1 MECSIAPRILILIFG
16 RHILIWGGPNAC
28 KCGSVVARRAFW
40 SPGPHEYCDAHNL
53 RIADGHLHVRESGRE
68 GGGDYRVGEDLERK
82 RGLQRTYHL
91 PNGIGERHR
100 RLPSGCCAYWTPRA
114 RSQVAWSGPTAGP
127 SVVVVVA
134 VAVVFVWFNEM
145 TSTLRARGND
155 RPRPAGDPSRIKAG
169 GAAWHEGIHCTR
181 TRTTVWCGGVC
192 VWGGRWQLG
201 CGGVCG
207 GVRSGRGRAWSPTS
221 AVHRSGRGPGI
232 RRRCQGWVGGP
243 IGYIRSRVAP
253 RTAGPDVNPQGWQA
267 WASAS
272 CSSGALAV
280 LWAETNR

>member
-127 SVVVVVA
+127 SVVVVA

-145 TSTLRARGND
+145 TSTLRGND
-155 RPRPAGDPSRIKAG
+155 RGQQAIHQGSRQAVRHG
-169 GAAWHEGIHCTR
+169 MNGSTAHERGPP
-181 TRTTVWCGGVC
+181 CGVVVC
-192 VWGGRWQLG
+192 
-201 CGGVCG
+201 VCG
-207 GVRSGRGRAWSPTS
+207 GGGGSWVAVAFAVGFAVAFAVGFAVDAVGLGVPPQLSIGQVEDPGSGDVARD
-221 AVHRSGRGPGI
+221 
-232 RRRCQGWVGGP
+232 GWGGP
-243 IGYIRSRVAP
+243 SDTFDHG
-253 RTAGPDVNPQGWQA
+253 
-267 WASAS
+267 
-272 CSSGALAV
+272 
-280 LWAETNR
+280 